1 MKSKSYSTQFVSVK
15 GRLQIRFLV
24 NNKEYK
30 SKLTKIP
37 ATTEDLANPSALL
50 NATLAKFNAGITKAL
65 YLAELDGVDPFSIVF
80 PEEVAESLLP
90 SLDKYMNS
98 AAKRDAKLRN
108 FCGYIDRSTE
118 WDDLT
123 DLFIEEYKESLI
135 AEEYSDNTIRAY
147 MTGLKVAL
155 DKARRD
161 GFVFPA
167 LEYDKILRGKM
178 GTSVGVYLTKSE
190 VEAFAAVGTES
201 DLEESVKTL
210 ALIGFYVGA
219 RFSDYSQLKSANIVS
234 VEYENADGSRD
245 EVKHIQYV
253 SKKTDTLSQI
263 PLKPCV
269 LGLLEKKIT
278 APTHQQMNRI
288 LPILAERAGVV
299 AESTVVH
306 GGVTE
311 SGPRWK
317 FVRSHSCRHTFAV
330 NVYLSFEYDIRSIAK
345 FLGHKNIETTMGY
358 ISCPAVRR
366 TSNIVSWFL

>member
-1 MKSKSYSTQFVSVK
+1 MKTKAYSTSFCSVK
-15 GRLQIRFLV
+15 GRLQIKFFR
-24 NNKEYK
+24 NSKEYRT
-30 SKLTKIP
+30 KLTKIP
-37 ATTEDLANPSALL
+37 ATTEDLANPAALL
-50 NATLAKFNAGITKAL
+50 NATMAKFNADITKAL
-65 YLAELDGVDPFSIVF
+65 YLAELDGIDPFQIVF
-80 PEEVAESLLP
+80 PDEVESQLLP
-90 SLDKYMNS
+90 SPLAHFTG

-108 FCGYIDRSTE
+108 FAAYIDKSTD

-123 DLFIEEYKESLI
+123 DLFIEEYKEILI

-161 GFVFPA
+161 GFTFPA
-167 LEYDKILRGKM
+167 LEYEKILRGKV

-190 VEAFAAVGTES
+190 VEAFVSVKTEN
-201 DLEESVKTL
+201 DLEEAVKTL
-210 ALIGFYVGA
+210 ALIGFFVGA

-269 LGLLEKKIT
+269 IGLLEKKIIS
-278 APTHQQMNRI
+278 PTHQQMNRI
-288 LPILAERAGVV
+288 LPILAERAGIV